1 MDAAQGLKFEKDWGS
16 AGTDSERL
24 DVLAE
29 QAKAQ
34 ILCSLSTKMHI
45 KGLETELANGLKAI
59 HKQINDLH
67 ACPRFR
73 KDPLGWLRFNWQ
85 WLVIFLLVVKQLEL
99 VELLAG
105 VFRIGG

>member
-1 MDAAQGLKFEKDWGS
+1 MDAVQGLKFEEAWGS
-16 AGTDSERL
+16 AKTDDERFE
-24 DVLAE
+24 VLAD

-45 KGLETELANGLKAI
+45 KGLETELERGLKGLRD
-59 HKQINDLH
+59 QIAELH
-67 ACPRFR
+67 ACPKFR

-85 WLVIFLLVVKQLEL
+85 WLVIFLLVVKQLDL

-105 VFRIGG
+105 GLRIGG